1 MEQCPQYF
9 EENDFQANILY
20 PATVSIR
27 YEGRIKTLSVTQY
40 LKKLYLIYPLTKSY
54 CAPSEEA
61 NQERGKH
68 GLQEAGSHT
77 GTK

>member
-1 MEQCPQYF
+1 MARHFSTEHWELNIMEQCPQYF

-27 YEGRIKTLSVTQY
+27 YEGRIKTFSVRQY

-54 CAPSEEA
+54 
-61 NQERGKH
+61 
-68 GLQEAGSHT
+68 
-77 GTK
+77 